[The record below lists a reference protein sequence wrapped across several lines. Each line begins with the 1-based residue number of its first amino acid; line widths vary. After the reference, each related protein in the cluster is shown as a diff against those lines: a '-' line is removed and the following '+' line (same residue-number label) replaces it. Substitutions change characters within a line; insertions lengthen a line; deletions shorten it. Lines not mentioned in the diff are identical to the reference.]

1 MTLITYHIEIDED
14 VLKKW
19 KIYNAGERQIEFYIM
34 AYLNSPDGWSQDG
47 YTFEPAAK
55 SSARVWIRLS
65 TSKTIEQLCGLSPM
79 LSCAELGG
87 KHIYLCAERWFSG
100 SPKSGLDIENY
111 RQYMVSHEMGHIL
124 GKQHVKC
131 PGKGHKA
138 PIMVQQTLG
147 IGECIP
153 NTNVKG

>member
-1 MTLITYHIEIDED
+1 MTLITYHVSIDED
-14 VLKKW
+14 VIKKW
-19 KIYNAGERQIEFYIM
+19 KIYNTGERQIDFYIM

-47 YTFEPAAK
+47 YTFEPAEK
-55 SSARVWIRLS
+55 SAAQVWIRLS
-65 TSKTIEQLCGLSPM
+65 TSKTIERICGISPL

-87 KHIYLCAERWFSG
+87 KNMYLCAERWFSG
-100 SPKSGLDIENY
+100 SPKSGMDIENY

-124 GKQHVKC
+124 GKEHVNC
-131 PGKGHKA
+131 PGKGRKA
-138 PIMVQQTLG
+138 PIMLQQTIG